1 MPKNTQADVEK
12 GMVTPQKPRKV
23 EMDGDVAPMDGDAA
37 PKNVSPAKTE
47 PMSPGTPI
55 TIDINHRGA
64 RSRGIMGFT
73 RMKSIMLVGTGL
85 GLAGGLA
92 YFLLE
97 WLEIPGLTA
106 QIDRLEGE
114 VNRLASEN
122 NRYEALN
129 DELNATV
136 GELKGINIELN
147 DTANRLEET
156 NQELGFK
163 VADLEQQNQIF
174 EEQNGKLSKSVN
186 DLILI
191 SNYLNETTEL
201 LNDSVEQITTFL
213 ADQITANQAI
223 LLSTLENTYRQRK
236 DGWNCD
242 YNSIFGG
249 RTYTQNYNVEIP
261 STDINRII
269 DYVSNRVL
277 DELCFDLDDFT
288 SFLEL
293 PEYSPLTSFRL
304 NAAVTIYTERALDWY
319 FPEADE
325 DGLTHDDWAAAKYD
339 CEKLETSRKYRFSS

>member
-1 MPKNTQADVEK
+1 MPKNTQADVEN

-23 EMDGDVAPMDGDAA
+23 EMDGDVA

-147 DTANRLEET
+147 DTANRLEQT

-261 STDINRII
+261 STDINSIM

-325 DGLTHDDWAAAKYD
+325 DGLTKDDWAAAKYD
-339 CEKLETSRKYRFSS
+339 CEKLDTSRKYRFSS